1 MKRSIIMTLAILCGG
16 AAPSL
21 GAGKEFDFKDPKGV
35 NSMSFFLDSLLE
47 PIMGVASGIS
57 GTVSFDPKRPE
68 KTTGDIAVEVKSLHT
83 SNGGM
88 RSKMQAAEWLDARQ
102 HPQITFTIK
111 RVENV
116 EEAGK
121 KAWSFDAV
129 GDFTCKGVT
138 KEMTLPVKVAY
149 LPGRLADRGGRQG
162 EGDLLVLR
170 SDFTI
175 KRTDF
180 DIKKDMGD
188 ETVANEIQIRV
199 SIVGGSPKK

>member
-1 MKRSIIMTLAILCGG
+1 MKRTILNLAIMCAC
-16 AAPSL
+16 AAPAL

-35 NSMSFFLDSLLE
+35 NSMSFFLDSMLE

-57 GTVSFDPKRPE
+57 GKVTFDPKLPE
-68 KTTGDIAVEVKSLHT
+68 KTTGTIAVETKSLHT
-83 SNGGM
+83 ANGGM
-88 RSKMQAAEWLDARQ
+88 KRKMQAPDWLDARQ
-102 HPQITFTIK
+102 HPEITFTIK
-111 RVENV
+111 GIEKV

-121 KAWSFDAV
+121 KVWTFDAV

-138 KEMTLPVKVAY
+138 KEMTIPVKVAY
-149 LPGRLADRGGRQG
+149 LPGRLADRGGRKG

-199 SIVGGSPKK
+199 SVVGCSPTE